1 MSRYSGPVC
10 RQCRREN
17 SKLFLK
23 GDRCY
28 TDKCALER
36 RNYAP
41 GQHGQRRTK
50 VSDYGTQLREKQKMK
65 RTYGLQEK
73 QFRLYFAKADRM
85 KGVTGENLLML
96 LERRLDSTIYR
107 LGFAVSRAQAR
118 TLVRHGHFQVN
129 GHKVNIPSYL
139 VRPNDVITLRE
150 KSREVAC
157 INESLDSVMRR
168 GVPSWIELERD
179 AFKGTIKTLPV
190 RSELTTPEFQ
200 EQLIVEL
207 YSK

>member
-1 MSRYSGPVC
+1 M
-10 RQCRREN
+10 
-17 SKLFLK
+17 FLK

-28 TDKCALER
+28 TDKCAIER

-50 VSDYGTQLREKQKMK
+50 VSDYGIQLREKQKVK

-73 QFRLYFAKADRM
+73 QFRLYFDKADRM
-85 KGVTGENLLML
+85 KGVTGENLLIL
-96 LERRLDSTIYR
+96 LERRLDSIVYR
-107 LGFAVSRAQAR
+107 LGFAASRAQAR

-129 GHKVNIPSYL
+129 EHKVNIPSYL
-139 VRPNDVITLRE
+139 VRQQEVISLRE
-150 KSREVAC
+150 KSRQVAC

-168 GVPSWIELERD
+168 GLPSWVELDRD

>member
-50 VSDYGTQLREKQKMK
+50 VSDYGTQLREKQKVK

-73 QFRLYFAKADRM
+73 QFRLYFSKADRM
-85 KGVTGENLLML
+85 KGVTGENLLIL
-96 LERRLDSTIYR
+96 LERRLDSVIYR
-107 LGFAVSRAQAR
+107 LGFSISRAQAR

-129 GHKVNIPSYL
+129 GQKVNVPSFL
-139 VRPNDVITLRE
+139 VRPNDTVILRE
-150 KSREVAC
+150 KSREVTC

-168 GVPSWIELERD
+168 GVPSWMELERD
-179 AFKGTIKTLPV
+179 AFKGTMKTLPV
-190 RSELTTPEFQ
+190 RSEMTTPEFN

>member
-17 SKLFLK
+17 TKLFLK

-41 GQHGQRRTK
+41 GQHGQRRGK
-50 VSDYGTQLREKQKMK
+50 VSDYGAQLREKQKVK

-73 QFRLYFAKADRM
+73 QFRLYFEKADRAR
-85 KGVTGENLLML
+85 GVTGENLLVF
-96 LERRLDSTIYR
+96 LERRLDNVVYR
-107 LGFAVSRAQAR
+107 LGFAASRAQAR

-129 GHKVNIPSYL
+129 GHKVNIPSFL
-139 VRPNDVITLRE
+139 VRPDDVVSLRE
-150 KSREVAC
+150 KSRTITT

-168 GVPSWIELERD
+168 GVPSWMELDRD
-179 AFKGTIKTLPV
+179 AYKGKMKTLPV
-190 RSELTTPEFQ
+190 RAELTTPEIQ
-200 EQLIVEL
+200 ERLIVEL

>member
-1 MSRYSGPVC
+1 LSRYSGPVC

-17 SKLFLK
+17 AKLFLK

-36 RNYAP
+36 RNYSP

-50 VSDYGTQLREKQKMK
+50 VSDYGTQLREKQKVK

-85 KGVTGENLLML
+85 KGVTGENLLIL
-96 LERRLDSTIYR
+96 LERRLDSALYR
-107 LGFAVSRAQAR
+107 LGFSVSRAQAR

-139 VRPNDVITLRE
+139 VRPNDIITLRE

-168 GVPSWIELERD
+168 GLPSWVELERD
-179 AFKGTIKTLPV
+179 AFKGTVKTLPV
-190 RSELTTPEFQ
+190 RSELTMPEFQ